1 MALPILEVPVYQT
14 TIPSTKQTINFR
26 PFLVKEHKVLMT
38 LAESTEDEI
47 AKTIRE
53 LIGACTNNLINI
65 DELSNFDVEYLFL
78 QLRSKSIGDE
88 VGVIVNCDCGEKINH
103 VIKLSDA
110 KVVFDEK
117 HTNKIFIT
125 PTVGIEMRYPRFEEV
140 VGVYE
145 SGDQQKVLDLI
156 VSCVKGLFT
165 ETEYYDA
172 KTQTR
177 QEIEE
182 FLNNLTKLQFDKLE
196 EFFTTM
202 PRLVQHIEKECPKCN
217 TLNKVDL
224 KGLQNFF
231 V

>member
-1 MALPILEVPVYQT
+1 MALPILEVPTYQT
-14 TIPSTKQTINFR
+14 TLPSTKQPVDFR
-26 PFLVKEHKVLMT
+26 PFLVKEHKILMT
-38 LAESTEDEI
+38 LAESTEDEV

-53 LIGACTNNLINI
+53 LIGACTFQKLKLE
-65 DELSNFDVEYLFL
+65 DLSNFDVEFLFL

-103 VIKLSDA
+103 TIKLSEA
-110 KVVFDEK
+110 KVIFDPK
-117 HTNKIFIT
+117 HSNKIQIT
-125 PTVGIEMRYPRFEEV
+125 PTIGIEMRYPKFEEV

-145 SGDQQKVLDLI
+145 SGDPVKILDLI
-156 VSCVKGLFT
+156 VSCVNGVFT
-165 ETEYYDA
+165 ETEYFDA
-172 KTQTR
+172 RTQTR
-177 QEIEE
+177 QEVET
-182 FLNNLTKLQFDKLE
+182 FLNQLTKVQFDKIE

-202 PRLVQHIEKECPKCN
+202 PRLVQHIETTCPKCS